1 MKNIRLCGL
10 LTIGLLLLLTA
21 SAAWADS
28 GKPNKFK
35 TKLSGFLEVP
45 VSISTAGHGDFSAS
59 INESETVITYELDY
73 ADLEGGTVLFSH
85 VHIGQRAT
93 AGGVMFFLC
102 GGGGKPA
109 CPSSGK
115 VTGTVVAADIIGPAG
130 QGVSAGQLAE
140 AIRAMRAGAAYA
152 NVHTTTYPTGEIR
165 GQIRHGD
172 GDGEDKVKKDK

>member
-1 MKNIRLCGL
+1 MKNIRMSGFLPV
-10 LTIGLLLLLTA
+10 GLLLLLTA
-21 SAAWADS
+21 SAASADS
-28 GKPNKFK
+28 GKPNKLK

-45 VSISTAGHGDFSAS
+45 VSISTAGHGEFRAT
-59 INESETVITYELDY
+59 INESETVISYELEY
-73 ADLEGGTVLFSH
+73 ADLEGGTVLFAH

-130 QGVSAGQLAE
+130 QGISAGQLAE

-152 NVHTTTYPTGEIR
+152 NVHTATYPTGEIR
-165 GQIRHGD
+165 GQIRNG
-172 GDGEDKVKKDK
+172 GGEHNDNDK